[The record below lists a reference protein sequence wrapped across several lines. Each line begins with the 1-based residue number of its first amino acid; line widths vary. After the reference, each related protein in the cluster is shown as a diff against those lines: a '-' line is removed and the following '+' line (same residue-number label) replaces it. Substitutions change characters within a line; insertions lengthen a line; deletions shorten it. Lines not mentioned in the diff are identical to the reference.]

1 MRKAFIQTLTD
12 MAAQD
17 ERILLLTGDLGFMAL
32 EPFSERFPGRFFNVG
47 VAEQNMVAMAGGL
60 AEAGFI
66 PFVYSIV
73 TFAVLRPYEMI
84 RNSAALQRLP
94 VRIVGV
100 GGGLEYGVNGP
111 SHHGLEDVAVLR
123 AQPGVT
129 IVAPADTAQVAPALR
144 QTASLPGPVYFRLG
158 KNEATRVPGLGE
170 RFTLGRAE
178 TLGSGTDVLLVALGS
193 VTVEAA
199 AALDLLAAQGIGAT
213 LLVVSSLNPSPVAD
227 VAAALAR
234 FKLALTVEAHYLNG
248 GLGSFV
254 CEVAAESGAAC
265 RVVRCGIRDMP
276 TAISG
281 SMEYLYRANH
291 LDRASLAETALAE
304 LKK

>member
-17 ERILLLTGDLGFMAL
+17 ARILLLTGDLGFMAL

-47 VAEQNMVAMAGGL
+47 VAEQNMVAMAAGL

-84 RNSAALQRLP
+84 RNSAVLQRLP
-94 VRIVGV
+94 VRIVGI
-100 GGGLEYGVNGP
+100 GGGMEYGVNGP

-123 AQPGVT
+123 TQPGIT
-129 IVAPADTAQVAPALR
+129 IVAPADTAQVAPAMR
-144 QTASLPGPVYFRLG
+144 QTAGLPGPVYYRLG
-158 KNEATRVPGLGE
+158 KNEATCVPGLGE
-170 RFTLGRAE
+170 RFELGRAQ
-178 TLGSGTDVLLVALGS
+178 TVGSGTDVLIVALGS
-193 VTVEAA
+193 ITVEAA
-199 AALDLLAAQGIGAT
+199 AAVDLLAAQGIGAT

-227 VAAALAR
+227 VAAALAH
-234 FKLALTVEAHYLNG
+234 FKVALTVEAHYLNG

-254 CEVAAESGAAC
+254 SEVAAEAGSGC
-265 RVVRCGIRDMP
+265 RVVRCGVHDTP
-276 TAISG
+276 GGASG
-281 SMEYLYRANH
+281 SQEYLYRANH
-291 LDRASLAETALAE
+291 IDRASLAETAMAALN
-304 LKK
+304 L